1 MKKVKDCMNKEV
13 ISVKRSTSL
22 REILEKF
29 KNFHRFPLVPVV
41 SEENELVGVVSLE
54 NLIQIF
60 HPSHYKLLKA
70 IPFLDYKEEIFEV
83 ELPPE
88 IGSLIVAEDIM
99 NRNFIA
105 VKEDEEL
112 KKAYKLMRLH
122 KLEFLPVADAEGK
135 LVGIIGIFDIIRG
148 LFSEQ
153 GII

>member
-1 MKKVKDCMNKEV
+1 MKKVKDCMNREV

-41 SEENELVGVVSLE
+41 SEQNELLGVVSLE

-60 HPSHYKLLKA
+60 HPSHFKLLRA
-70 IPFLDYKEEIFEV
+70 IPFLEYKEEIFDV
-83 ELPPE
+83 DLPPE

-99 NRNFIA
+99 SRNFIT
-105 VKEDEEL
+105 VNEEDEI
-112 KKAYKLMRLH
+112 KRAYKLMKLH
-122 KLEFLPVADAEGK
+122 KLEFLPVVDSQGK
-135 LVGIIGIFDIIRG
+135 LVGIIGIFDIIRN
-148 LFSEQ
+148 LFADQ

>member
-135 LVGIIGIFDIIRG
+135 LVGIIGIFDIIRS